1 MSRKTSRLVFSN
13 KDLHELIK
21 KVDFLQILKDLSM
34 GPVNSNRGSY
44 NHRFFCNF
52 HKVSKKE
59 LLVDRGHVCY
69 NSKKKVVKCFC
80 CGIAHRSP
88 INYVMDLF
96 EIPHDRAVLYLDRKY
111 AKLNIKPIKIRP
123 KTRPKI
129 LKKITPE
136 MQGYRDDEFDLP
148 F

>member
-1 MSRKTSRLVFSN
+1 MSRKTSRLVFSD

-21 KVDFLQILKDLSM
+21 KVDFLQVLKDLSI
-34 GPVNSNRGSY
+34 GPVNSNRGGY

-52 HKVSKKE
+52 HKVGRTE
-59 LLVDRGHVCY
+59 LLVERGHVCY

-88 INYVMDLF
+88 INYVMDF
-96 EIPHDRAVLYLDRKY
+96 FDIPHDRAVLYLDRKY

-123 KTRPKI
+123 KI
-129 LKKITPE
+129 LKKISPE
-136 MQGYRDDEFDLP
+136 IQGYRDDELELP